1 MLVKVVVIL
10 FCLVIWSIFAIS
22 SPENLKNIVNIGPY
36 FVSITNN
43 SRYLS
48 NTSDINTFHDFISK
62 ELKEM
67 DSFTDGEALD
77 AIDRFFWGS
86 TGGIVLEIGSLDG
99 QIMSQS
105 KKLLPLGWNRVLI
118 EGSPLFKD
126 RLKSNSNDAFSFI
139 AVVCPDGKNVSFL
152 HSRGNGGVVDIMS
165 NQFLRMHNVNGLS
178 SEDVKKLP
186 NIIREECISMASIF
200 RSIYKISKI
209 NHIHFFILDVESA
222 EMEVLQ
228 TIDWNLISFDILV
241 IETEESYRSHHFKS
255 KLINFMK
262 SKDYSHVMDKGR
274 NSWFKSKNFNP
285 NPNPLY
291 KSLEMFEGKSFISE
305 NFINRNMSRGGDC
318 RNQDY
323 YRFDFDAFSVAE
335 KPEYDTESDSEAFDA
350 IELFYWKT
358 CPGIVL
364 G

>member
-1 MLVKVVVIL
+1 MFVKVIVIL
-10 FCLVIWSIFAIS
+10 LYRLVIWSIFAIS
-22 SPENLKNIVNIGPY
+22 SPENLNNIVNIGPY

-48 NTSDINTFHDFISK
+48 STSDVNAFHDFISK
-62 ELKEM
+62 ELKEIE
-67 DSFTDGEALD
+67 SFTDGEALD
-77 AIDRFFWGS
+77 AIDYFFWGS
-86 TGGIVLEIGSLDG
+86 TGGLVLEIGSLDG

-105 KKLLPLGWNRVLI
+105 KKLLSLGWNRVLI
-118 EGSPLFKD
+118 EGSPFFKD
-126 RLKSNSNDAFSFI
+126 RLKSNSPDAFSFI
-139 AVVCPDGKNVSFL
+139 AVVCPDGQNVSFL

-165 NQFLRMHNVNGLS
+165 NQFLRMHNINGIS

-186 NIIREECISMASIF
+186 NIIRKECISMASIF

-209 NHIHFFILDVESA
+209 NHIHLFILDVESA

-228 TIDWNLISFDILV
+228 TIDWNLITFDILV
-241 IETEESYRSHHFKS
+241 IETEESYRSNHFKS
-255 KLINFMK
+255 ELINFMK
-262 SKDYSHVMDKGR
+262 SKNYSHVIDKGR
-274 NSWFKSKNFNP
+274 NSWFKSQNFNP

-291 KSLEMFEGKSFISE
+291 KSLEMFEGRSFISA
-305 NFINRNMSRGGDC
+305 NFINRSLPRRGD
-318 RNQDY
+318 D
-323 YRFDFDAFSVAE
+323 RFDFDAFSVAE